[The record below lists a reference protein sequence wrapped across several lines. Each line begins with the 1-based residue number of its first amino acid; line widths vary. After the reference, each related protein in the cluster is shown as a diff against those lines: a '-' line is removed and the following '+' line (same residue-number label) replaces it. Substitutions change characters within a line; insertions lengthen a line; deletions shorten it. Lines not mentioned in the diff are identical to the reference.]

1 MATPEIILI
10 LLASVAIY
18 SFGYGHASGRL
29 SERRRLRLDPP
40 RPTAKSGRDNQAL
53 REHITQL
60 EHEVEELKE
69 QLLERV
75 SLHDQ
80 ASRRFFKER
89 LRAGDLE
96 KRLRD
101 TIQAASVSWR
111 PVPDDHAVS
120 VGERLRA
127 EFDLPTDDAIELTAV
142 EDMAGVEVR
151 HLFRGHAPRYFT
163 AAALGV
169 SGE

>member
-1 MATPEIILI
+1 MSITFISLI

-18 SFGYGHASGRL
+18 SFGYGHERGRL

-96 KRLRD
+96 KRL
-101 TIQAASVSWR
+101 
-111 PVPDDHAVS
+111 
-120 VGERLRA
+120 
-127 EFDLPTDDAIELTAV
+127 
-142 EDMAGVEVR
+142 
-151 HLFRGHAPRYFT
+151 
-163 AAALGV
+163 AAAQDEGALKVDVTITSRNSFEAVAQDIADAWQGRR
-169 SGE
+169 